1 MYLSYSTKIS
11 EYLHGLSLTCL
22 RLATNKLLKMRER
35 EISNSAGHQ
44 VYSLP
49 TCSKGG
55 WQVNS
60 ILQFYLK
67 DETQKLQV
75 KLKKNVTTVN
85 TSIFFSLI
93 VFKLHSFID
102 NFNQV

>member
-49 TCSKGG
+49 TCSKDG